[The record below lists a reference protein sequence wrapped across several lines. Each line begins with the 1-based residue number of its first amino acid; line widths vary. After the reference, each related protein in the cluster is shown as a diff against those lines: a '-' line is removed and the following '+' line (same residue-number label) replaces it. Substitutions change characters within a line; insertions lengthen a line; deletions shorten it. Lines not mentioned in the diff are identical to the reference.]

1 MTNSVLLRI
10 IKTHNMPKTKRKTT
24 KKKNSLGPKK
34 KTLFDHIGHIR
45 EKQTENY
52 FDTLTD
58 EDKKTFVNYMI
69 NRFLSMDMN
78 LVEVIDQLQVHS
90 VGLKPRDYYRV
101 LREVVPPG
109 RSFHKYIKSSVDSE
123 NNSALVDLLAS
134 HFEVSKSEADSYA
147 SLFKLTDTGYEE
159 LVELCTKYGKE
170 PKEVE
175 KLCS

>member
-1 MTNSVLLRI
+1 MGKV
-10 IKTHNMPKTKRKTT
+10 TKKKP

-45 EKQTENY
+45 ERQTENY

-58 EDKKTFVNYMI
+58 EDRKTFVNYMI

-109 RSFHKYIKSSVDSE
+109 RSFHKYIKSVGVSE
-123 NNSALVDLLAS
+123 NNSALVELLAS
-134 HFEVSKSEADSYA
+134 HFEVSKLEADEYA
-147 SLFKLTDTGYEE
+147 SLFKMTDSGQED
-159 LVELCTKYGKE
+159 LAELCVKYGKE